1 MEYMQYDR
9 ELILNILDRVYNSIE
24 QIEKRSENYH
34 CGDNLFNEKRNIIR
48 EQDLSFSPFFFVLSF
63 LFEIL
68 RRDINDLHY
77 DNRNDDENNRRAISL
92 QNLKQM

>member
-1 MEYMQYDR
+1 MQYDR

-63 LFEIL
+63 FICNFAA
-68 RRDINDLHY
+68 RY
-77 DNRNDDENNRRAISL
+77 
-92 QNLKQM
+92 K

>member
-1 MEYMQYDR
+1 MQYDR

-48 EQDLSFSPFFFVLSF
+48 EQDLSFSPFFLCPFVF
-63 LFEIL
+63 YVKFCGEI
-68 RRDINDLHY
+68 
-77 DNRNDDENNRRAISL
+77 
-92 QNLKQM
+92 